1 MASFRVNHISED
13 VKKELTS
20 VMRTLKDPRI
30 NNGLITIVRV
40 EVTSD
45 LSYATVY
52 VSSLDGMEGAKEAV
66 EGFKSAAGYIRRE
79 VCKKVKL
86 RRSPEFRFIADDSIE
101 YSAGIYK
108 MLEDLNIGSTD
119 FEEEE

>member
-1 MASFRVNHISED
+1 MGSFRVNRISED
-13 VKKELTS
+13 VKKELTN
-20 VMRTLKDPRI
+20 VMRQLKDPRI
-30 NNGLITIVRV
+30 NTGLITIVRV

-52 VSSLDGMEGAKEAV
+52 VSSLNGIEGAKEAV
-66 EGFKSAAGYIRRE
+66 EGFKSAAGFIRRE
-79 VCKKVKL
+79 VCKKVKM

-108 MLEDLNIGSTD
+108 MLDDLNISTAD
-119 FEEEE
+119 DEEE